1 MFIRCALH
9 SATLSSGKSTVGWWL
24 TGGYCTA
31 MALAAVAM
39 VKQRKV

>member
-1 MFIRCALH
+1 MLIRCALH
-9 SATLSSGKSTVGWWL
+9 SATLSSGKSSRMVAHWWVL
-24 TGGYCTA
+24 HTA